1 MAQPTTDQRGRLL
14 KELASEVKKLRGWAA
29 SDESVAERLTDALNE
44 LTAQRLLAHQ
54 FVAAVEDAQD
64 ALTRANKLV
73 AAHGAVGPF
82 TPIDDGVRFFTATT
96 HLAVTQAGAGHAAL
110 GGQMATALRGWV
122 GLLPHVDLVPY
133 VGARAATWLLMAQ
146 ARAALAS
153 GDVGRANAFADA
165 AAARAREGGL
175 GSGEDASLLVD
186 ALSLAAEA
194 RWVAG
199 VAHDAVALSREAS
212 DAAAAVAAP
221 VLDGVGRV
229 AGAWAERVLAPLVA
243 ARRDLADRL
252 LASGDVEAGLGE
264 RRALVDLLVRQ
275 APRLGAPAKDALAR
289 SLADLSHDLMTLDRD
304 DDALQVAGRAAEAAG
319 DLAASEA
326 TVGAHLGSQFAAV
339 TVLAKALVR
348 QGEPEEAAEALASLF
363 DRYAS
368 LRRPA
373 GFEAGLAG
381 ATLVRAEVE
390 RASGDHEASERS
402 LREFNRFVTGLR
414 DASPGDKGLYVD
426 VPGEVF
432 ARDRFRGVAT
442 RSPLPTPSWSNLSD
456 ADSLAAATRG
466 ALAVPAPEAPVEE
479 VRAPVAEPA
488 EAPVR
493 EPEPE
498 PMAEPVEA
506 PAWEPEPVVE
516 PEPEPV
522 EVEPEPVWEPE
533 PEPMAEPVWEPEPVG
548 EPIEAPVW
556 EPEPVD
562 EPLGTPVAEPVEA
575 PIAGEPEPEPA
586 AAPARTPTW
595 EPEPQPAASGP
606 SELELAQTALASA
619 KASGNR
625 RDTLAA
631 AQVVVDALR
640 PLVAADAHTWG
651 RDLVNA
657 LEDLGEA
664 KFRAG
669 DWWGSRAPKKEAKQL
684 AKEWGL

>member
-1 MAQPTTDQRGRLL
+1 MAQPTSDHRGRLL
-14 KELASEVKKLRGWAA
+14 KDLASEVKKLRGWAA

-44 LTAQRLLAHQ
+44 LTAQRLLAHH
-54 FVAAVEDAQD
+54 FVPAVEDAQD

-96 HLAVTQAGAGHAAL
+96 HLAATQAGAGHAAL
-110 GGQMATALRGWV
+110 GGQMAAALRGWV

-133 VGARAATWLLMAQ
+133 VGARTATWLLMAQ

-175 GSGEDASLLVD
+175 AGGDDASLLVD

-199 VAHDAVALSREAS
+199 VAHDAVSFSREAS
-212 DAAAAVAAP
+212 DAAGAVAAP
-221 VLDGVGRV
+221 VLSSPGRV
-229 AGAWAERVLAPLVA
+229 AEAWAERVLGPVVA

-252 LASGDVEAGLGE
+252 LASGDVEGGLAA
-264 RRALVDLLVRQ
+264 RRGLVDFLQ
-275 APRLGAPAKDALAR
+275 AQGGRMGASARDALGHT
-289 SLADLSHDLMTLDRD
+289 LADLAHDLLALDRD
-304 DDALQVAGRAAEAAG
+304 DEALEAAG
-319 DLAASEA
+319 RSAEVAGELAASEGV
-326 TVGAHLGSQFAAV
+326 VGAHLAAQFAAV
-339 TVLAKALVR
+339 TVLAKVLVR
-348 QGEPEEAAEALASLF
+348 RGEHEEAAEALASLF

-368 LRRPA
+368 LRRPG

-402 LREFNRFVTGLR
+402 LREFNSWVAGLR

-466 ALAVPAPEAPVEE
+466 ALPVPAPEAPVEE
-479 VRAPVAEPA
+479 VRT
-488 EAPVR
+488 
-493 EPEPE
+493 

-506 PAWEPEPVVE
+506 PIAWEPE

-522 EVEPEPVWEPE
+522 AEPVVEAPASEPEPIVEPEPVWEPE
-533 PEPMAEPVWEPEPVG
+533 PETEVAEPVV
-548 EPIEAPVW
+548 EAPVW
-556 EPEPVD
+556 EPEPIV
-562 EPLGTPVAEPVEA
+562 EPEPEPVVEPIETPVAEPVEA
-575 PIAGEPEPEPA
+575 PIAWEPEPEPEPA
-586 AAPARTPTW
+586 AAPVKTPTW